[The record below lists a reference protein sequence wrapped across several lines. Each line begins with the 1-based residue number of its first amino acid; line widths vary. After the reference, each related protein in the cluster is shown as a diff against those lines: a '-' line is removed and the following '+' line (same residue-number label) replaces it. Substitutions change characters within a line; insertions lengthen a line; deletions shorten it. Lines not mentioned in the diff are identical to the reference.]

1 MNSVQLVG
9 TGPEFL
15 KQGIRG
21 VESVVEELLGSA
33 RKELH
38 VAAYVFTPQAI
49 RVIDLMEAA
58 ARRGVEI
65 MLVINDL
72 ESQDASIRNRL
83 TSLQED
89 FGTFTLVDL
98 SNLEKGQLHAKT
110 IVADRK
116 RALIGSANFTW
127 SGMVANYE
135 IGVLVEGDIC
145 WKLAQLLESLGR
157 KSLSQPSQG

>member
-1 MNSVQLVG
+1 VG

-33 RKELH
+33 KKELH
-38 VAAYVFTPQAI
+38 VAAYVFTPQAVH
-49 RVIDLMEAA
+49 VIDLMETA
-58 ARRGVEI
+58 ARNGVEI

-72 ESQDASIRNRL
+72 ESQDRMIRERL
-83 TSLQED
+83 KSLRKEFTS
-89 FGTFTLVDL
+89 FVLVDL

-110 IVADRK
+110 IVADRR

-127 SGMVANYE
+127 SGLVANYE
-135 IGVLVEGDIC
+135 LGVLVEGDIC
-145 WKLAQLLESLGR
+145 WKLAQLIEALGN
-157 KSLSQPSQG
+157 KSISGRGQ